1 MYLCC
6 MWRYF
11 YIYIL
16 IFRNNVAR
24 KVKPAMFSCKIIT
37 IVIKYNPH
45 VLYKD
50 VKLGNRTTGKP
61 QKSCKQGSNRI
72 RFCFGKIPQASV

>member
-50 VKLGNRTTGKP
+50 VKLGYRTMSYFI
-61 QKSCKQGSNRI
+61 QKYLGLIDLFFK
-72 RFCFGKIPQASV
+72 FL

>member
-16 IFRNNVAR
+16 ILGNSVAR
-24 KVKPAMFSCKIIT
+24 KVKLAMFSCKIVA
-37 IVIKYNPH
+37 IVIKYNPR

-50 VKLGNRTTGKP
+50 IKLGYRTMSYFIWKYLGL
-61 QKSCKQGSNRI
+61 I
-72 RFCFGKIPQASV
+72 DLFF